1 MSIKYINVLLN
12 SSVSY
17 LQTMIKHYFF
27 TNFSHKLWTSFKISR
42 RMDRFPARFNKLRT
56 SFIWVNVFIV
66 PVTILGFSI
75 VVIQTIRKTADLI
88 LCFIVNNFSVMILIA
103 SSSINII
110 RYNSINLSSNSSNT
124 SKCSSSDF

>member
-17 LQTMIKHYFF
+17 LQTLIKHYFF
-27 TNFSHKLWTSFKISR
+27 KNLSHKLLTSFKISC

-75 VVIQTIRKTADLI
+75 VVIQTIRKIADLI